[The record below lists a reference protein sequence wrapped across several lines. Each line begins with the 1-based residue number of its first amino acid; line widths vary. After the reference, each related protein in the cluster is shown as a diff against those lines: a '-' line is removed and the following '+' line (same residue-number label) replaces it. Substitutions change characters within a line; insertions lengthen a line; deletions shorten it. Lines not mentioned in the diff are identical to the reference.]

1 MGTGFSKKKKE
12 AKLMQQ
18 QFSKLQEQLDQMEV
32 TGTAGGGLV
41 SITLKGDGEMKA
53 VKIQPECVDK
63 EDIEGLEL
71 LIKSAYGEAQKKI
84 KEQSPQGMPSDLSG
98 LGKWMGSPSSS
109 NP

>member
-18 QFSKLQEQLDQMEV
+18 QFSKMQDQLNQMEI

-41 SITLKGDGEMKA
+41 SITLKGDGEMKSI
-53 VKIQPECVDK
+53 KIQPDCVDK

-71 LIKSAYGEAQKKI
+71 LIKSAYGEAQKKL
-84 KEQSPQGMPSDLSG
+84 KEQSPQGLPSDFSG
-98 LGKWMGSPSSS
+98 LGQLLG
-109 NP
+109 